1 MNQGKYVF
9 SQLLAFLP
17 KYEFDKC
24 VRRYKGNHRI
34 KSFGCWS
41 QFLCLS
47 WGQLTHRESLRDIVT
62 CLQAKGKKLYHLGF
76 KGNIARST
84 LADANESRNW
94 RIYADFAQVLIPQAR
109 ELYLDDEEFKLDLD
123 NSVYALDGSTID
135 LCLSVFKWAHFRK
148 TKAAI
153 KMHMMIDLRGSIP
166 VFLHITDGKTHDVK
180 VLDELEFEYE
190 AVYVMDRGYLDF
202 GRLYQVHQAGA
213 FFVIRAKS
221 NLKFRRQYSR
231 PKNPKD
237 NILYD
242 QIGVLT
248 GYYSQKSYPEQL
260 RRIKAKDPETGKTVV
275 LLTNNLTLD
284 AKTIADLYRYRWR
297 IELFFK
303 WIKQHLKVKVFWG
316 ESPNAVK
323 TQIWVAVITYLLV
336 AIAKKKLKINRSI
349 YEILQIIS
357 VSTFDKTPLNELLTN
372 TEIHFKEDETPNQLS
387 IFDL

>member
-9 SQLLAFLP
+9 SQLLSFLP
-17 KYEFDKC
+17 KYEFNKC
-24 VRRYKGNHRI
+24 VRRYKGNHRV

-47 WGQLTHRESLRDIVT
+47 WGQLTQRESLRDIVT
-62 CLQAKGKKLYHLGF
+62 CLQAKGKKLYHIGF
-76 KGNIARST
+76 KGQVARST
-84 LADANESRNW
+84 LADANESRDW
-94 RIYADFAQVLIPQAR
+94 RIYAEFAQVLIPQAR
-109 ELYLDDEEFKLDLD
+109 ELYLDDEEFTLELD
-123 NSVYALDGSTID
+123 NSVYALDASTID

-153 KMHMMIDLRGSIP
+153 KLHTMIDLRGSIP
-166 VFLHITDGKTHDVK
+166 VFIHITDGKTHDVNI
-180 VLDELEFEYE
+180 LDLLEFELG

-202 GRLYQVHQAGA
+202 GRLYQIHKAKA
-213 FFVIRAKS
+213 YFVIRAKT
-221 NLKFRRQYSR
+221 NIKFRRQYSR
-231 PKNPKD
+231 PKNQVD

-248 GYYSQKSYPEQL
+248 VYYSQKSYPEQL
-260 RRIKAKDPETGKTVV
+260 RRVKVKDPETGKSIV
-275 LLTNNLTLD
+275 LLTNNLDLD
-284 AKTIADLYRYRWR
+284 AKTIANLYRYRWR

-303 WIKQHLKVKVFWG
+303 WIKQHLRVKVFWG

-323 TQIWVAVITYLLV
+323 TQIWVAVITYLMV
-336 AIAKKKLKINRSI
+336 AIAKKRLKIDRSI

-357 VSTFDKTPLNELLTN
+357 VSTFDKMTLNELLMN
-372 TEIHFKEDETPNQLS
+372 TELHFNELDTSNQLS